1 MKSTAIKDVM
11 AVLGQPWPVH
21 TLLTFALRQLDII
34 TKKAKFTDVQQ
45 WIRAAG

>member
-11 AVLGQPWPVH
+11 AVLGQSW
-21 TLLTFALRQLDII
+21 QLDII